1 MDRFKREAAARIIA
15 GIVKAQHEAAKRG
28 VLVIWTIYDRPRDHP
43 EGFIARRFDVR
54 AEGPKATDLT
64 IAGELEDLREGFW
77 KAGLMKLSRQDGD
90 EPQIVESWV

>member
-1 MDRFKREAAARIIA
+1 MIKFKREAAAEIIA
-15 GIVKAQHEAAKRG
+15 GIVRGQYEAAKNG
-28 VLVIWTIYDRPRDHP
+28 VLVIWTIYDRPADHP
-43 EGFIARRFDVR
+43 QGFIARRFDIR

-64 IAGELEDLREGFW
+64 IAAELEDLRAGFW